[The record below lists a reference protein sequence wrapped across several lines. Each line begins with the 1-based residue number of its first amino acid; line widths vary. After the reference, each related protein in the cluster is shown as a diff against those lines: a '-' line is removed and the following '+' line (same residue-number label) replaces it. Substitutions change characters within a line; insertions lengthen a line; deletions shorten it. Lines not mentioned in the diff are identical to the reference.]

1 MPNDTFEAHKTTCKE
16 VPTLTPPPPDLEPM
30 AGGHAASLETLSVT
44 PTTITTPSTQTH
56 TPTSLITPTKSVD
69 ASEYLDV
76 LRGGVVVTPPPPANP
91 AASPIAA
98 IAPESQPAST
108 SDDEDSDADEEIE
121 EIPIN
126 ATSITPT
133 STPSQAGIKNP
144 NPTSKTKLDSLVGK
158 VSIIFICVIF
168 CWEDG

>member
-16 VPTLTPPPPDLEPM
+16 VTLTPPPPGLEPM
-30 AGGHAASLETLSVT
+30 GGHASLETLTSSTGLSVT
-44 PTTITTPSTQTH
+44 PTTITTPSTQT

-158 VSIIFICVIF
+158 VSKKS
-168 CWEDG
+168 G